1 MFKINIM
8 KKVLFICFYT
18 LIFIVNINCNPHS
31 EFKRN
36 GTPNFYKLDS
46 VYTIDSIKYT
56 KQIYKIGDS
65 IISINIYSFNQLI
78 SIQIRDKRLFEIYRD
93 SMELQSNRII
103 GSQLYGFSCMGCHDA
118 RNEKILNYSDST
130 NFIPFV
136 RTHLETL
143 KMDTLNQDEIVF
155 IKDYLWY
162 FKKK

>member
-1 MFKINIM
+1 M
-8 KKVLFICFYT
+8 KKVLFICFH
-18 LIFIVNINCNPHS
+18 IFIFIFNMNCDSHS
-31 EFKRN
+31 EIKSK
-36 GTPNFYKLDS
+36 GTPVLIKLDS
-46 VYTIDSIKYT
+46 VYTIDSIRYT

-65 IISINIYSFNQLI
+65 IISVNVYSFYQLI

-143 KMDTLNQDEIVF
+143 KMDTLNNDEIVF
-155 IKDYLWY
+155 IKDYLGY